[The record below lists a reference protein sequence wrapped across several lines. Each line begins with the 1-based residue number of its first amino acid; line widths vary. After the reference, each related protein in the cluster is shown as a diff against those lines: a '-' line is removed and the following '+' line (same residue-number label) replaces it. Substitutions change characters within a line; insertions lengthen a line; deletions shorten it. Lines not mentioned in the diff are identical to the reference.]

1 MNVSNELKVSEI
13 NFRSKAIYKNDSAF
27 VKIRAYNFNT
37 YKRVFPSG
45 LKERGQA
52 QTTLLFPLY

>member
-1 MNVSNELKVSEI
+1 MDASEKKAIFMMNVSNELKVSEI

-37 YKRVFPSG
+37 
-45 LKERGQA
+45 
-52 QTTLLFPLY
+52 